1 MISVAMW
8 RLGVFVGA
16 VLMALAL
23 ERARPALPRPPG
35 RGWIQLHHIALMVIS
50 TLLVAVVIPGGLVA
64 WALQVQAFGWG
75 VLTPLPFWAQLLIT
89 VLLLDLAIYLQ
100 HALMHRV
107 GWLWALHRVHHTD
120 DHLDALSALRFHPL
134 EILLSALYKAG
145 LIALLGAPWQAV
157 ALFEIALSTVAL
169 FSHSNIALPPR
180 LERIVRQL
188 LVTPVLHRWHHEY
201 ALELQRSQY
210 GSLLSFWDRLFATL
224 RTDGS
229 AAAIKPG
236 LAELPA
242 PTQFWPLLKLP
253 FQR

>member
-1 MISVAMW
+1 MISVVIW

-16 VLMALAL
+16 AVAALAL

-35 RGWIQLHHIALMVIS
+35 RGWIQLNHVAMMLLSI
-50 TLLVAVVIPGGLVA
+50 LLVAVVIPGGLVA
-64 WALQVQAFGWG
+64 WALKVQALGWG
-75 VLTPLPFWAQLLIT
+75 VLLPLPFWAQIIIT

-120 DHLDALSALRFHPL
+120 DHLDALSALRFHPF

-169 FSHSNIALPPR
+169 FSHSNIALPRR
-180 LERIVRQL
+180 LERVVRQL
-188 LVTPVLHRWHHEY
+188 LVTPVMHRWHHEH
-201 ALELQRSQY
+201 ALVLQRSQY
-210 GSLLSFWDRLFATL
+210 GSLLSIWDRLFRTL

-229 AAAIKPG
+229 AAAMKPG
-236 LAELPA
+236 LAELAA
-242 PTQFWPLLKLP
+242 PQRLWPLLKLP
-253 FQR
+253 FQP